1 MSASQLS
8 STPPTATPSSDG
20 FVELIARTVV
30 LRERNIDT
38 DQIIP
43 ARFLTTTERKGL
55 GRFAFNDWRAL
66 PDGSPNPEFV
76 FNRPENAGAAILV
89 AGRNFGCGS
98 SREHA
103 PWALTDLGL
112 RAVVSSEIADIF
124 RSNSLKNGLLPIVVS
139 QELLDELLDQPGIEL
154 RIDVRTR
161 RLHLPDG
168 RAIEFPLDAF
178 AQTCLIEGVDQLGY
192 LLRQLDTINQYEQ
205 RRATALNPRQENQH
219 AR

>member
-1 MSASQLS
+1 MSASAHS
-8 STPPTATPSSDG
+8 ASNDSG
-20 FVELIARTVV
+20 FVELISRTAV

-55 GRFAFNDWRAL
+55 GRFAFNDWRYLA
-66 PDGSPNPEFV
+66 DGSPNPAFEL
-76 FNRPENAGAAILV
+76 NKPENAGAAILV

-112 RAVVSSEIADIF
+112 RAVISSEIADIF
-124 RSNSLKNGLLPIVVS
+124 RSNSLKNGLLPIVVE
-139 QELLDELLDQPGIEL
+139 QELLDELLDRPGIEL
-154 RIDVRTR
+154 RVDVRTR
-161 RLHLPDG
+161 TLHLPDG
-168 RAIEFPLDAF
+168 RAVQFPLDAF

-192 LLRQLDTINQYEQ
+192 LLRQLESIHQFEQ
-205 RRATALNPRQENQH
+205 RRVAALNPQQEQPH

>member
-1 MSASQLS
+1 MSASAQS
-8 STPPTATPSSDG
+8 ASNDSG
-20 FVELIARTVV
+20 FVELISRTAV

-55 GRFAFNDWRAL
+55 GRFAFNDWRYLA
-66 PDGSPNPEFV
+66 DGSPNPAFEL
-76 FNRPENAGAAILV
+76 NKPENAGAAILV

-112 RAVVSSEIADIF
+112 RAVISSEIADIF
-124 RSNSLKNGLLPIVVS
+124 RSNSLKNGLLPIVVE
-139 QELLDELLDQPGIEL
+139 QELLDELLDRPGIEL
-154 RIDVRTR
+154 RVDVRTR
-161 RLHLPDG
+161 TLHLPDG
-168 RAIEFPLDAF
+168 RAAQFPLDAF

-192 LLRQLDTINQYEQ
+192 LLRQLESIHQFEQ
-205 RRATALNPRQENQH
+205 RRDAALNPQQEQHH